1 MGTIR
6 RSRGFSM
13 VELIIVIAV
22 ISALAAMA
30 VVGVSRHRMD
40 AEDARVQANLSSIYK
55 AMAAFRGIYGRYPR
69 DKAELGQFFPIPS
82 DFDLRYQIN
91 PNG

>member
-1 MGTIR
+1 METTR

-22 ISALAAMA
+22 ISVLAAMA
-30 VVGVSRHRMD
+30 AVGVSRHRMD
-40 AEDARVQANLSSIYK
+40 AENARVQANLGSMYK
-55 AMAAFRGIYGRYPR
+55 AMVAYRGIYGRYPR
-69 DKAELGQFFPIPS
+69 DKAELGQFFPVPS
-82 DFDLRYQIN
+82 DFDQRYQIN

>member
-1 MGTIR
+1 MGTMQ

-13 VELIIVIAV
+13 VELMIVIAV

-40 AEDARVQANLSSIYK
+40 AEDARVQANLGSIYK
-55 AMAAFRGIYGRYPR
+55 AMAAHRSIYGRYPR
-69 DKAELGQFFPIPS
+69 DKAELGRFFPVPA
-82 DFDLRYQIN
+82 DFDQRYQIN